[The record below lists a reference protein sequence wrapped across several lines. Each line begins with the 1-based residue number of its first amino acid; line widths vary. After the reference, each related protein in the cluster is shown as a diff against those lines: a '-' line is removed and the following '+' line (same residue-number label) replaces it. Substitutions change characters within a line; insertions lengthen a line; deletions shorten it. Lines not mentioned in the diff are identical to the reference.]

1 MPNVT
6 DANPDAKGAADAVDS
21 QTASRC
27 GRHGG
32 DGRDPDPGNRRVR
45 TDLQYRRAGREAVT
59 ATQTLAEV
67 NDAQHTASVV
77 LACAYTLLTP
87 LDAAARS
94 TVVER
99 STEHAGE
106 LREQLAALEANRSRW
121 GIDDQFAQLGATVD
135 QILAVADTI
144 TATSG
149 ELTAAQAQTAQ
160 QAWDAFD
167 ESSDT
172 LKTSLTGVVAD
183 QQRTAADG
191 ETSARWWFGIIC
203 GVTVPLVLIA
213 MWLLARSIVRPVRQT
228 KTVLEHVAAGDFTQR
243 LPLRGN
249 DELADMAQALNA
261 TVDRVGAALA
271 SIAEES
277 GVLTDASGNL
287 RDVSRQL
294 STGADQLAAEST
306 AAAASIDETTRDVQT
321 ASSGTRALQAAV
333 QNISARVA
341 QAAQIAAEAVEV
353 AAAAN
358 RTIAELDASSARIGE
373 VASVIT
379 AIADQTNLLA
389 LNATIEASRAGEAGK
404 GFAVVASEVK
414 ELAKQTAKA
423 TGDIGER
430 IGAIQSDTSSAISGL
445 QRVTTTINRIAAIQ
459 DEIADSTHQQ
469 AAAAREID
477 VNVTRAAD
485 QAASVAGRISGVSD
499 TSTATS
505 SSAQQTE
512 TAAERLSATADRLQT
527 VVRQFRISGAR
538 PQH

>member
-1 MPNVT
+1 MRWTV
-6 DANPDAKGAADAVDS
+6 G
-21 QTASRC
+21 
-27 GRHGG
+27 
-32 DGRDPDPGNRRVR
+32 RRVGGV
-45 TDLQYRRAGREAVT
+45 AAAVT
-59 ATQTLAEV
+59 AATLILAAVGFSQTSSTGEQGRESVTATRTLAEV

-77 LACAYTLLTP
+77 LACAYTLLTT
-87 LDAAARS
+87 LDPATRS

-106 LREQLAALEANRSRW
+106 LREQLDTIAAGRSRW
-121 GIDDQFAQLGATVD
+121 GIDDEVAVLLSTAGPVLTASDAIATAGG
-135 QILAVADTI
+135 Q
-144 TATSG
+144 
-149 ELTAAQAQTAQ
+149 LTAAQVQTVQ

-167 ESSDT
+167 EGSDA
-172 LKTSLTGVVAD
+172 LKSTLTGVVAD
-183 QQRTAADG
+183 LQREAAAG
-191 ETSARWWFGIIC
+191 ETDARWLFGII
-203 GVTVPLVLIA
+203 GGLTVPLVLIT

-228 KTVLEHVAAGDFTQR
+228 RAVLEHVAAGDFTQR

-249 DELADMAQALNA
+249 DELTDMAHALNT
-261 TVDRVGAALA
+261 TVDRVGTALA

-294 STGADQLAAEST
+294 ATGADRLAAEST

-321 ASSGTRALQAAV
+321 ASNSTRALQAAV
-333 QNISARVA
+333 QDISARVA

-358 RTIAELDASSARIGE
+358 RTITELDASSTRINE

-404 GFAVVASEVK
+404 GFAVVANEVK

-430 IGAIQSDTSSAISGL
+430 IGAIQSDTSSAISEL
-445 QRVTTTINRIAAIQ
+445 QRITTTINRIATIQ
-459 DEIADSTHQQ
+459 DEIAASTHQQ
-469 AAAAREID
+469 ADAAREID

-485 QAASVAGRISGVSD
+485 QATSVAGRIGGVSD
-499 TSTATS
+499 TSAATS
-505 SSAQQTE
+505 ASAQQTE
-512 TAAERLSATADRLQT
+512 AAAERVSATADRLQT
-527 VVRQFRISGAR
+527 VVRQFRISKPHR
-538 PQH
+538 

>member
-1 MPNVT
+1 MRWTV
-6 DANPDAKGAADAVDS
+6 G
-21 QTASRC
+21 
-27 GRHGG
+27 
-32 DGRDPDPGNRRVR
+32 RRVGGVAAAVTAATLILAEVGFTQTTNTGER
-45 TDLQYRRAGREAVT
+45 GREAVT
-59 ATQTLAEV
+59 ATQVLAEV
-67 NDAQHTASVV
+67 NDSQHTASVV

-106 LREQLAALEANRSRW
+106 LRDQLAAIEASRSRW
-121 GIDDQFAQLGATVD
+121 GIDEQVAELSTTVD
-135 QILAVADTI
+135 QVLAVADAI

-149 ELTAAQAQTAQ
+149 ELTPAQVQTAQ

-167 ESSDT
+167 EGSDA
-172 LKTSLTGVVAD
+172 LKTTLTDVVAD

-191 ETSARWWFGIIC
+191 ETRARWLFGII
-203 GVTVPLVLIA
+203 GGLTVPLVLIA

-228 KTVLEHVAAGDFTQR
+228 KTVLEHVAGGDFTQR

-249 DELADMAQALNA
+249 DELTDMAHALNT
-261 TVDRVGAALA
+261 TVDRVGTALA

-277 GVLTDASGNL
+277 AVLTDASGNL

-294 STGADQLAAEST
+294 STGADRLATEST
-306 AAAASIDETTRDVQT
+306 AAATSIDETTRDVHT
-321 ASSGTRALQAAV
+321 ASNSTRALQAAV
-333 QNISARVA
+333 QDISTRVA
-341 QAAQIAAEAVEV
+341 QAAQIAAEAVQV

-404 GFAVVASEVK
+404 GFAVVANEVK

-430 IGAIQSDTSSAISGL
+430 IGAIQSGTSSAIDEL

-459 DEIADSTHQQ
+459 NEISGSTDQQ
-469 AAAAREID
+469 ADAARDID
-477 VNVTRAAD
+477 INVTRAAD
-485 QAASVAGRISGVSD
+485 QAASVAGRITGVSD
-499 TSTATS
+499 TSAATS

-527 VVRQFRISGAR
+527 VVRQFRINQPHPR
-538 PQH
+538 R